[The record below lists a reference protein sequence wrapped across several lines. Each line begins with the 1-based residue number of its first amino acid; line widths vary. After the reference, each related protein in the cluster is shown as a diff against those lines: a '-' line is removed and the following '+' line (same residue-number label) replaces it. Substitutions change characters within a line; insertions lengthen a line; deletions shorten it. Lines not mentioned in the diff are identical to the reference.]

1 MLTTYTFGIVQSISK
16 TQPSSTKAVI
26 CLHFTSATKKVECR
40 PIVCYQYWTTNYIVI
55 LEVKGI
61 PGRYDTPFCCC
72 TSCTQ
77 CSRHLMYCLN
87 TLESNGW
94 LYSIQDVMPHFSN
107 TIEITIDVI
116 TTSLIHTH
124 ITKCTVENLST
135 RCMAQIGEARLG
147 FLVLM
152 SSGTTTTDANSII
165 WSFLKL
171 SLVVSKS
178 YKNSSTSPS
187 SELTSEVSLSNEFGI
202 YMSAIST
209 VCSSVVQL
217 SFSATECLV

>member
-1 MLTTYTFGIVQSISK
+1 MLQKCWLRTLLASYRVISK

-26 CLHFTSATKKVECR
+26 CLHSTSATKKVECR

-94 LYSIQDVMPHFSN
+94 LYSIQDVMQHFSN
-107 TIEITIDVI
+107 TIEITIDVT

-135 RCMAQIGEARLG
+135 RCMAQIGEARLSCVDVIWYYHHRCQ
-147 FLVLM
+147 FHNM
-152 SSGTTTTDANSII
+152 II
-165 WSFLKL
+165 L
-171 SLVVSKS
+171 
-178 YKNSSTSPS
+178 
-187 SELTSEVSLSNEFGI
+187 E
-202 YMSAIST
+202 AISSCLKVIWEQQHFT
-209 VCSSVVQL
+209 FIRTYIRSVL
-217 SFSATECLV
+217 K